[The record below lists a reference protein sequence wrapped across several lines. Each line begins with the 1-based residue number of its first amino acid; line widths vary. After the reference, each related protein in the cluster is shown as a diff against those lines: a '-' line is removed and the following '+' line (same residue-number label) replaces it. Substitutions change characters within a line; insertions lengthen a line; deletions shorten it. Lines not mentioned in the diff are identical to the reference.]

1 MTDDIRALT
10 QRLAAE
16 PGSLVFLDLAE
27 ALRRRGQLDAAAA
40 VVRGGLARYPQLAA
54 AHDLLARIHT
64 DRGEGDAAF
73 DAWTEA
79 LRHDPRHVAA
89 LRGLAFLSFRAGDLV
104 RAERHLVAAVELN
117 PEDAGGRAA
126 LARVRERIGHESR
139 VASHETVAG
148 DASPRD
154 SGLATRD
161 DLTSSRVEPAREF
174 DQETVLVD
182 AHGLRLSG
190 AISGVNAAD
199 VSDAVAAEVAA
210 VSREAT
216 RAARLLELG
225 AWKNL
230 AIECA
235 GTQLHLIVPTAE
247 TVLLA
252 RSDGDAPGARLAVA
266 ADRAAQAAR
275 RWLERGE

>member
-40 VVRGGLARYPQLAA
+40 VVRGGLSRYPQLAA
-54 AHDLLARIHT
+54 GHDLLARIHT

-73 DAWTEA
+73 DSWTEA
-79 LRHDPRHVAA
+79 LRHDPRHVGA

-126 LARVRERIGHESR
+126 LARVREQLEISR
-139 VASHETVAG
+139 SREIAIETGQSA
-148 DASPRD
+148 AQSPERPIAKSSD
-154 SGLATRD
+154 S
-161 DLTSSRVEPAREF
+161 VEP
-174 DQETVLVD
+174 ETVLAD
-182 AHGLRLSG
+182 SHGLRLSG
-190 AISGVNAAD
+190 AITGPEGTD
-199 VSDAVAAEVAA
+199 VSDMVAAEVAGVA
-210 VSREAT
+210 REAS
-216 RAARLLELG
+216 RAARLLALG
-225 AWKNL
+225 AWKSIS
-230 AIECA
+230 IECS
-235 GTQLHLIVPTAE
+235 GTQLHVLPPTSE
-247 TVLLA
+247 TTLLA
-252 RSDGDAPGARLAVA
+252 RSVGEMPGARLAVA

>member
-1 MTDDIRALT
+1 MIDDIRALT

-89 LRGLAFLSFRAGDLV
+89 LRGLAFLSFRAGDFA

-126 LARVRERIGHESR
+126 LARVREHLAISRSGDPAIGSPEAPDPRSR
-139 VASHETVAG
+139 DREIASSPDRAG
-148 DASPRD
+148 
-154 SGLATRD
+154 
-161 DLTSSRVEPAREF
+161 EP
-174 DQETVLVD
+174 ETVLVD
-182 AHGLRLSG
+182 AHGLRLAG
-190 AISGVNAAD
+190 AIAKSDGVD

-225 AWKNL
+225 AWKSL

-235 GTQLHLIVPTAE
+235 GTQLHLVVPTAE

-252 RSDGDAPGARLAVA
+252 RSQGDAPGARLAVA

>member
-40 VVRGGLARYPQLAA
+40 VVRGGLARYPELAA

-73 DAWTEA
+73 DAWTAA
-79 LRHDPRHVAA
+79 LRHDPRHVGA

-104 RAERHLVAAVELN
+104 RAERHLVAAVELD
-117 PEDAGGRAA
+117 PEEAGARAA
-126 LARVRERIGHESR
+126 LARVREHLSTRRPGELPSGAER
-139 VASHETVAG
+139 AAPSPDREVARSTDH
-148 DASPRD
+148 
-154 SGLATRD
+154 SG
-161 DLTSSRVEPAREF
+161 EP
-174 DQETVLVD
+174 ETVLVD

-190 AISGVNAAD
+190 TIVREDGLD
-199 VSDAVAAEVAA
+199 VSDAAAAEVAA
-210 VSREAT
+210 ASREAA
-216 RAARLLELG
+216 RAARLLDLG
-225 AWKNL
+225 AWKSI
-230 AIECA
+230 AIECQGA
-235 GTQLHLIVPTAE
+235 RLHVMPPTGE

-252 RSDGDAPGARLAVA
+252 RADGTVPGARLAVA
-266 ADRAAQAAR
+266 AERAAQAAR

>member
-40 VVRGGLARYPQLAA
+40 VVRGGLARYPHLAA
-54 AHDLLARIHT
+54 AHDLLARIQT

-79 LRHDPRHVAA
+79 LRHDPRHIGA
-89 LRGLAFLSFRAGDLV
+89 LRGLAFLSFRAGDLA
-104 RAERHLVAAVELN
+104 RAERHLIAAVELD

-126 LARVRERIGHESR
+126 LARVREHLATERSRASANAVVPEAVQSPEQR
-139 VASHETVAG
+139 VAASSDR
-148 DASPRD
+148 DAP
-154 SGLATRD
+154 
-161 DLTSSRVEPAREF
+161 
-174 DQETVLVD
+174 ETVLVD
-182 AHGLRLSG
+182 SHGLRLSG
-190 AISGVNAAD
+190 MVSGAGGID

-216 RAARLLELG
+216 RAARLLDLG
-225 AWKNL
+225 AWKSI
-230 AIECA
+230 AIECP
-235 GTQLHLIVPTAE
+235 GTQLHMVVPTAE

-252 RSDGDAPGARLAVA
+252 RSGGDTPGARLAVA

>member
-27 ALRRRGQLDAAAA
+27 ALRRRGQFDAAAA

-79 LRHDPRHVAA
+79 LRHDPRHVGA

-126 LARVRERIGHESR
+126 LARVRGQLAISRSVDPAIEAAESVQSPDR
-139 VASHETVAG
+139 EIARSPDGASQ
-148 DASPRD
+148 P
-154 SGLATRD
+154 
-161 DLTSSRVEPAREF
+161 
-174 DQETVLVD
+174 ETVLVD
-182 AHGLRLSG
+182 GHGLRL
-190 AISGVNAAD
+190 AGVMAAFDGSD

-210 VSREAT
+210 VVREAS
-216 RAARLLELG
+216 RAARLLDLG
-225 AWKNL
+225 TWTGIG
-230 AIECA
+230 IESPDV
-235 GTQLHLIVPTAE
+235 QLHVVAVAAD
-247 TVLLA
+247 TVLIA
-252 RSDGDAPGARLAVA
+252 RADADAPGARLAVA
-266 ADRAAQAAR
+266 AERAAQAAR
-275 RWLERGE
+275 RWLERAE

>member
-89 LRGLAFLSFRAGDLV
+89 LRGLAFLSFRAGDLA

-126 LARVRERIGHESR
+126 LARVREHLAISRSGDLAIGRPEASVVQSR
-139 VASHETVAG
+139 DREIAGSPDRAS
-148 DASPRD
+148 
-154 SGLATRD
+154 
-161 DLTSSRVEPAREF
+161 EP
-174 DQETVLVD
+174 ETVLVD
-182 AHGLRLSG
+182 SHGLRLSG
-190 AISGVNAAD
+190 AVTGLNGGD

-252 RSDGDAPGARLAVA
+252 RSEGDAPGARLAIA